1 MGEMVSEIASLAI
14 VYSIVYSG
22 ADQRKHQSSASLAIV
37 RGIHGGEFHAQMVS
51 NVENVSIWWRHHDKA
66 APAAAAI
73 TERQQGS

>member
-1 MGEMVSEIASLAI
+1 MGEMVSQIASLAI

-22 ADQRKHQSSASLAIV
+22 QSKHQSSASLAIV

-51 NVENVSIWWRHHDKA
+51 NVEIVSIWWRHHDKA
-66 APAAAAI
+66 APTAAAI